1 MDIKWSFD
9 LLFVLKREAQ
19 TRKVM
24 SYTKKTTIES
34 LHLQRDLD
42 VLYFFLEIKK
52 SIQQNNYQ

>member
-9 LLFVLKREAQ
+9 PHFVLKREAQ